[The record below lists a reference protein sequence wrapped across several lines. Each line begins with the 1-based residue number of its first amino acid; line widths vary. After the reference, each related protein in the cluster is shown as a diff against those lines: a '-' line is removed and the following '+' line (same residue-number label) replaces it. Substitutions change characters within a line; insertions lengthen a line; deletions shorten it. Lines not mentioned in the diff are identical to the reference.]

1 MPKPALDGLLMGFR
15 TALSLLPAEAQLIFA
30 GKLERLAADI
40 RREVRE
46 DDDDGGPGQT
56 EAEGIV
62 HLWLR

>member
-15 TALSLLPAEAQLIFA
+15 TALSFLPPEAQLIFA

-40 RREVRE
+40 RREVQDDH
-46 DDDDGGPGQT
+46 DDDAGQSDV
-56 EAEGIV
+56 EGVV

>member
-1 MPKPALDGLLMGFR
+1 MGFR